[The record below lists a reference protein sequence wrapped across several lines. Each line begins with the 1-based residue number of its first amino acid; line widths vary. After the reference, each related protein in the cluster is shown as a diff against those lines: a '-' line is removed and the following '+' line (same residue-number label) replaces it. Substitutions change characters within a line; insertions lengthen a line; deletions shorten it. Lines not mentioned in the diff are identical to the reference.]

1 MKGIFFCASIL
12 FLFALSKELLGTV
25 DVHLHI
31 TSSQMITLFIIV
43 VIAFIVLTFTQSLF
57 KKVNKT
63 NYAIKDSHLREYI
76 KPICFSIFILA
87 TIMILSQTFEVL
99 GQMENSL
106 VLMSFLLIILLVKI
120 KFINFLTIETFG
132 YFLFYMKS
140 VDRNLQINIIKNIQI
155 NNYIFLLPILL
166 IHSSYLLIQQNF
178 IFLGILF
185 SLYILDIKTDELVIQ
200 ITRKVVKKSELP
212 NLFIHSKKG
221 LSSVLLIAF
230 FPVTLISLIVK
241 SNQSTSVLMGTNMLI
256 ILSLL
261 IACVALVA
269 HTWKR
274 SFFEDLYK

>member
-12 FLFALSKELLGTV
+12 FLFALSKKLLGTV